1 MSLSFKSQ
9 CDILKGMIEKNRKS
23 RTELHRVSS
32 LDPTKT
38 ETIERAGGEILP
50 LDPIGAEVSG
60 IDLSS
65 GHPPGPEVVRALE
78 EEMASRGFIVFK
90 SRQPLEVDDF
100 LRASCWWGGK
110 ELHSTHGVHPATPDG
125 NRHIFRLSNDR
136 RHGIPGVGPQWHND
150 GSFNADTFSHAGYHI
165 VRPAEKGGGTYFAHQ
180 GAAYDALPEER
191 QEFWRRLSSVNS
203 ASGVVHPAVHEHPI
217 TGRKSLWLHLGMTG
231 AVIEKLRQEDGFRLL
246 NSEELIQL
254 CREYNDVL
262 DAGLKDGYAIAYE
275 YRENDCVFI
284 DNLAVAHRASP
295 RAHLSPEEQGLRI
308 MHRSTVRGV
317 SDLAPRFGLPIHLDI
332 NGPSPFGD
340 GVWQSGG
347 IGFRWD
353 ESIPMQ
359 N

>member
-1 MSLSFKSQ
+1 MTDRNLAARTPSS
-9 CDILKGMIEKNRKS
+9 DISPLDRS
-23 RTELHRVSS
+23 RV
-32 LDPTKT
+32 
-38 ETIERAGGEILP
+38 ETIEEAGGSILP

-60 IDLSS
+60 IDLTSERPP
-65 GHPPGPEVVRALE
+65 PPGVIEALE
-78 EEMASRGFIVFK
+78 KEMACRGFLVFK
-90 SRQPLEVDDF
+90 SRRALDVEDF

-110 ELHSTHGVHPATPDG
+110 ELHSTHGVHPATPAG

-150 GSFNADTFSHAGYHI
+150 GSFNTDTFSHAGYHI
-165 VRPAEKGGGTYFAHQ
+165 VRPAEKGGGTCFAHQ

-191 QEFWRRLSSVNS
+191 QEFWERLSSVNS

-217 TGRKSLWLHLGMTG
+217 SGQRSLWLHLGMTG
-231 AVIEKLRQEDGFRLL
+231 AVIEKLPYEDGFRLL
-246 NSEELIQL
+246 DSEELKQL
-254 CREYNDVL
+254 CHEYRDVL
-262 DAGLKDGYAIAYE
+262 EAGFDDGYAIAYE
-275 YRENDCVFI
+275 YEENDCIFI

-295 RAHLSPEEQGLRI
+295 QAHLPAEEQGLRI

-317 SDLAPRFGLPIHLDI
+317 SDLSPYYGLPNRVDI
-332 NGPSPFGD
+332 AGPNPFGE

-353 ESIPMQ
+353 DSIPMQ